1 MFTSY
6 PTSGESL
13 YDQLIYSYESSQKSD
28 LELTITNSASTTDT
42 YVKKLYD
49 VTSAS
54 INVAPLFRYLA
65 IPKLSV
71 KSDGIYP
78 SSDGYAAV
86 VVSCGGYSTAKRIF
100 TLAKHTISINNII
113 TSVSLDRL
121 IGVDEREIIRI
132 YTPENENVTA
142 QLYGSSNSGDEEDV
156 LITQYSILDNHD
168 GVLELVFKCPDVDY
182 EQLTLNIYYTDTIHS
197 LNYTVTKPYHIGES
211 VRLAWL
217 SSAGSIEHHTFP
229 IVKGKSMNSDGS
241 YSYTLLSAYAPD
253 SYVEAIAEIVSSAA
267 VWIVDEDE
275 YRKVEVESDIAPIK
289 DCGSLSYL
297 ELKIKDNG

>member
-28 LELTITNSASTTDT
+28 LELTITNSANITDT

-54 INVAPLFRYLA
+54 INVAPLFRYSA

-86 VVSCGGYSTAKRIF
+86 VVSCGGYSTTKRIF

-113 TSVSLDRL
+113 TSMSLDRL
-121 IGVDEREIIRI
+121 IGVDESEIIRI
-132 YTPENENVTA
+132 YTPENESVTA
-142 QLYGSSNSGDEEDV
+142 QLYGTNSEGEEGE
-156 LITQYSILDNHD
+156 LITEYSIIDNHD
-168 GVLELVFKCPDVDY
+168 GMLELVFKCPDVEYD
-182 EQLTLNIYYTDTIHS
+182 QLTLNIYYTDTTHS

-267 VWIVDEDE
+267 VWIVEDDE
-275 YRKVEVESDIAPIK
+275 YRKVEVESDMAPIK